1 MAFIAYWKTTTGFNT
16 QDYPVTIGKKLKECS
31 VAELTG
37 HPMCGSM
44 SPWGNIAFTAK
55 SSDLGTSS
63 VIKDITGGVMFKE
76 PILNS
81 KSNEQANEPA
91 NIGDTAKI
99 YRRTIFI
106 AHKINI
112 SIPQNAID
120 DTCSDDIYIVDNITA
135 PNKLVYNFT
144 NASGLTTNDGGT
156 ITVKLGGYDLKHTC
170 QKGQTA
176 HATAPNQVT
185 YTDNTN
191 PNNPV
196 TTNYGICLAFVYV
209 VDNKAFV
216 TFDDHLGDFGFRY
229 KNNVTADQYNFL
241 SGGNNYK
248 SFKSTD
254 NYRLFIGSN
263 PNGTNR
269 EATLAEIFPG
279 CFADPVPNPAV
290 FINTYY
296 VTNLTTV
303 QVTSTKFKFSLV
315 NGTVGT
321 SVESRTLHQTLSG
334 DTAVEARLQ
343 QICRAGIYFVF
354 DGQLLKPIIVGGV
367 VVGYGTP
374 EKVSEIDT
382 YTDLNHPV
390 PTGPGGGG
398 GGGGGG
404 TPGEWDD
411 MPGAGSSIG
420 ALAGVRCYVCSKT
433 DITNLRSWMSKTEA
447 QGGPPDG
454 YDVLSSLISVMA
466 FPISMTRASSGP
478 AEAISFTGL
487 KTATDSALMNIATA
501 LLSISNQVGATPTT
515 EVKTFTS
522 TATGL
527 PSAGNPFTIDLGSC
541 DCPEFYSD
549 SYPFVDYDASVE
561 LYLPFIGTMSL
572 DTQTVMGKTLHAYM
586 SVDPITGAIYA
597 WCECSKNRQRVIVAS
612 GAGAIGVN
620 TPISANQVGMAMAQI
635 KNNAAQARNSLI
647 QSAATMA
654 VGAVAGVEKNTSAIL
669 MKYINSGNK
678 NIAIAGAKDYMEALS
693 VGAGQASV
701 MAIPNAIGASL
712 NHGRANR
719 QIAQANHNNITGS
732 AGGSTAD
739 WACSYVPYLKII
751 TPDVHDAGSQYEH
764 THGVPTYESG
774 TLSSFSGLTFCAN
787 PDVSS
792 ISTATDQEKQQIF
805 ALLSG
810 GVYV

>member
-31 VAELTG
+31 VAELTA
-37 HPMCGSM
+37 HPMCGSI

-55 SSDLGTSS
+55 SSDLAYSS
-63 VIKDITGGVMFKE
+63 VISNITGGVMFKK
-76 PILNS
+76 PITS
-81 KSNEQANEPA
+81 AKSDEQVNEPA
-91 NIGDTAKI
+91 NIGETAKI

-106 AHKINI
+106 AWKSNV
-112 SIPQNAID
+112 SFPQHSID
-120 DTCSDDIYIVDNITA
+120 DTCSDDIFIVDNITA

-144 NASGLTTNDGGT
+144 NASGLGTGDGA
-156 ITVKLGGYDLKHTC
+156 TVTARVGGYSLKHTC
-170 QKGQTA
+170 QKGQSA
-176 HATAPNQVT
+176 YASAPGQVV
-185 YTDNTN
+185 YTDNTD
-191 PNNPV
+191 PNNPI
-196 TTNYGICLAFVYV
+196 TTTYNIGLALVYV
-209 VDNKAFV
+209 VDNDAFV
-216 TFDDHLGDFGFRY
+216 CVDDHVGAFGFRY
-229 KNNVTADQYNFL
+229 QNNQPTNQYNML
-241 SGGNNYK
+241 GNGVDYK
-248 SFKSTD
+248 SFKSAND
-254 NYRLFIGSN
+254 YRLFIGMN

-290 FINTYY
+290 FVNSYY
-296 VTNLTTV
+296 TTTV
-303 QVTSTKFKFSLV
+303 STIQLPTLKIRFQLSNSTISGYLASRSL
-315 NGTVGT
+315 NFGLGA
-321 SVESRTLHQTLSG
+321 

-343 QICRAGIYFVF
+343 QICRAGTYFVF

-398 GGGGGG
+398 GGGGG

-433 DITNLRSWMSKTEA
+433 DITNLRNWMSKTEA

-466 FPISMTRASSGP
+466 FPINMTRASSGP
-478 AEAISFTGL
+478 AEAITFTGL
-487 KTATDSALMNIATA
+487 RTATDNALMNIATA
-501 LLSISNQVGATPTT
+501 LLSISNEAGATPATQ
-515 EVKTFTS
+515 VKTFTS
-522 TATGL
+522 TATAL

-572 DTQTVMGKTLHAYM
+572 DTQTVMGKTLHSYM

-597 WCECSKNRQRVIVAS
+597 WCECSKGRQRVIVAS

-635 KNNAAQARNSLI
+635 KNNAAQARNSFI
-647 QSAATMA
+647 QSAATMTI
-654 VGAVAGVEKNTSAIL
+654 GAVTGVDKNMTSVL
-669 MKYINSGNK
+669 MKHITSGNK
-678 NIAIAGAKDYMEALS
+678 NIAIAGARDYADALS
-693 VGAGQASV
+693 VGAQQAS
-701 MAIPNAIGASL
+701 MAAVPNAIGASL
-712 NHGRANR
+712 NTGRANR
-719 QIAQANHNNITGS
+719 QIAQANHNNVTGS

-739 WACSYVPYLKII
+739 WACSYIPYLKII
-751 TPDVHDAGSQYEH
+751 TPDVHDAGDQYEH

-805 ALLSG
+805 ALLAG